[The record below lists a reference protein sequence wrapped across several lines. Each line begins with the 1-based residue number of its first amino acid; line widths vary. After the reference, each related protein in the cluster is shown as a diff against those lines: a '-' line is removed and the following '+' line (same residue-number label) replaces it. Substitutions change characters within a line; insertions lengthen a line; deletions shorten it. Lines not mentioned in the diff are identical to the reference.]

1 MVDKVFLLWHSYV
14 TDEMLLI
21 GSLRKINNKYIF
33 KYEKDAVTA
42 MNMRCFLP
50 FPYTEKEIDFD
61 ILPSFFAQ
69 RMLTSKYNM
78 NKFGIKYDPKNELA
92 LLAFGDSIR
101 NSDNFRIVTSESYN
115 LICDNESKKKSQCKL

>member
-115 LICDNESKKKSQCKL
+115 LICDNESKKKAQCKL

>member
-14 TDEMLLI
+14 TDEILLI
-21 GSLRKINNKYIF
+21 GSLRKNDNKYVF
-33 KYEKDAVTA
+33 KYEKDAVKA

-101 NSDNFRIVTSESYN
+101 NSDNFRVVTPESYN
-115 LICDNESKKKSQCKL
+115 LICDDENKKQSQNR